1 MGLFDQLGQR
11 IPQQPQRMDPRQAQ
25 QQMQRELGEIK
36 AHPGS
41 YLKNLGYTVPDGM
54 TDAGQ
59 ITEHLL
65 KTGQIGTPRLRQVAS
80 MLGGGRR

>member
-54 TDAGQ
+54 TDADHGASSQ
-59 ITEHLL
+59 NGADRHAEASAGCIHAW
-65 KTGQIGTPRLRQVAS
+65 RRQTVK
-80 MLGGGRR
+80 